1 MRTLSEWVASA
12 WCFGQPV
19 PTTHSVIDWLLVGLA
34 GGTVL
39 YAIYKAVRHTLY
51 PGETSPDHVKWRI
64 LDEHEDGDP
73 R

>member
-1 MRTLSEWVASA
+1 MRMLSEWVASA

-51 PGETSPDHVKWRI
+51 PGEASLDHVKWRI
-64 LDEHEDGDP
+64 LNESEDGDP